1 MPGPDNTI
9 LNLPAPQTT
18 TAWLNSLDL
27 TNVKD
32 SMMLTALTFL
42 FFGNAVAESVRTQ
55 TKTITD
61 LSDKMVEANSLMA
74 VVNAGLGQTSTTDS
88 GGYTL
93 AKFNT
98 KKEAQDYSMRFVNAG
113 GTTAQ
118 VDGDAVAVGIKI
130 NYITDQGPAFWNVYS
145 YRTPMTKLNDSLQL
159 SINNYSSL
167 SQQSQ
172 LVMQQMNTR
181 LGAAMDY
188 VTASIEKWG
197 KLLQSFVDNLRR

>member
-9 LNLPAPQTT
+9 LNLPAPQST
-18 TAWLNSLDL
+18 TAWLNSFDL
-27 TNVKD
+27 TKVKD

-74 VVNAGLGQTSTTDS
+74 TLNLALSQTAMTDS
-88 GGYTL
+88 VEGYL
-93 AKFNT
+93 ALPPFAT
-98 KKEAQDYSMRFVNAG
+98 KEAAQDYTRRYIAAG
-113 GTTAQ
+113 ATTD
-118 VDGDAVAVGIKI
+118 VSESNSVAKNLGF
-130 NYITDQGPAFWNVYS
+130 NQTGPNSTWRIYT
-145 YRTPMTKLNDSLQL
+145 YRTGATKLNDNLQL

-188 VTASIEKWG
+188 VTAGIEKWG